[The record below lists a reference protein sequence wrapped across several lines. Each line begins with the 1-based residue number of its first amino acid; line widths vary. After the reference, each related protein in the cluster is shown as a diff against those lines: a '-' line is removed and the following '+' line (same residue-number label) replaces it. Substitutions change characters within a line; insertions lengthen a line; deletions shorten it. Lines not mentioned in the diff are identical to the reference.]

1 MFQAG
6 SPCLGS
12 RSFWM
17 VAETSQCNSS
27 ARRRARTPP
36 SAKDNTLSGWI
47 MPRFFTFAGG
57 AYLAAA
63 AAIAVLT
70 LLASANAAPS
80 EEQAAAGASVEFN
93 KEDGTLYIDWLGPI
107 LAGMANDLRAAFDK
121 YGAISQ
127 RVVLFLD

>member
-1 MFQAG
+1 MFQAAP
-6 SPCLGS
+6 PCLGS
-12 RSFWM
+12 CSFWM

-47 MPRFFTFAGG
+47 MPRFFTRGVC
-57 AYLAAA
+57 LAAA

-70 LLASANAAPS
+70 LLLASANAAPS

-93 KEDGTLYIDWLGPI
+93 KEAGTLYIDWSGPI
-107 LAGMANDLRAAFDK
+107 VAGM
-121 YGAISQ
+121 
-127 RVVLFLD
+127 